1 MQKRKCVL
9 FSITE
14 RQYSSVNAL
23 RHAAVVGTGDNN
35 TLAVCHSMTVPTH
48 RRDDVLFKVNDT
60 SARVKV
66 ASCEKCE
73 NCKEGEPHIVSAQLG
88 LHLPAYFRNIV
99 TA

>member
-35 TLAVCHSMTVPTH
+35 TLAVCHSVTVPTH
-48 RRDDVLFKVNDT
+48 RRDDVLFKVNG
-60 SARVKV
+60 SRSLVVKNVKIARR
-66 ASCEKCE
+66 E
-73 NCKEGEPHIVSAQLG
+73 NRIS
-88 LHLPAYFRNIV
+88 FRPNWGCIYLLIFGI
-99 TA
+99 